1 MLFFVANTNAANS
14 DFFGVREVVAA
25 KTGIPTVAEQAASI
39 SKQVGKNSIS
49 IRTPNKTLHF
59 DLQGATHK
67 GVPTPHI
74 QQSLP
79 NVNPK
84 TGQVFWNKD
93 RQWIQPMNQ
102 QDIRIIRNY
111 LKRQ

>member
-1 MLFFVANTNAANS
+1 MKLFHKILFFTLVIFSTNIS
-14 DFFGVREVVAA
+14 EA
-25 KTGIPTVAEQAASI
+25 KIIILERIVSEI
-39 SKQVGKNSIS
+39 
-49 IRTPNKTLHF
+49 NKTLHF
-59 DLQGATHK
+59 DLQVATHK
-67 GVPTPHI
+67 GVPTSHI

-93 RQWIQPMNQ
+93 RQWVQPMTQ

-111 LKRQ
+111 LKSQ